1 MGVVA
6 LNVKSCF
13 INRSSIV
20 RSLLGAKFLSSTSA
34 AKGGD
39 YTDFTVE
46 RKLTTLE
53 LQYKARKGEKLTMI
67 TAYDYPTSRHAEDV
81 GFDILLVGDSLGMVV
96 LGYDTTQPV
105 TMEEMLH
112 HLKAVRRGA
121 PSRFI
126 VADLPFGSYELGADQ
141 AFHNS
146 LRLIK
151 EGGADAIKLEGG
163 KNRAETV
170 AKLVDAGIAVMGHV
184 GLTPQG
190 ISVLGGFRAQGRTA
204 VKARA
209 VLDDALALEKAGA
222 FSVVVECVP
231 SQVAEALTNSLEI
244 PVIGI
249 GAGPKTD
256 GQVLVYHD
264 LLGIQEHPHYEKHVP
279 SFCKRYAH
287 IGHETFK
294 ALKTYKDETKAGEFP
309 TDQYSP
315 YKMSEAE
322 ARKFQQLLADD
333 ERERKSE
340 SEMTRKK
347 LIEADEYELQR
358 LY

>member
-1 MGVVA
+1 MCRA
-6 LNVKSCF
+6 NQLT
-13 INRSSIV
+13 R
-20 RSLLGAKFLSSTSA
+20 RLGSKNTGSGASFQ
-34 AKGGD
+34 D
-39 YTDFTVE
+39 YTLE

-53 LQYKARKGEKLTMI
+53 LQHKARKGEKLTMI

-96 LGYDTTQPV
+96 LGYDNTQPV
-105 TMEEMLH
+105 TMDEMLH

-126 VADLPFGSYELGADQ
+126 VADLPFGSYELGAEQ

-146 LRLIK
+146 LRLVK

-170 AKLVDAGIAVMGHV
+170 KKLVDAGIAVMGHV

-231 SQVAEALTNSLEI
+231 SQVAEALTSSLEI

-249 GAGPKTD
+249 GAGPKTN

-287 IGHETFK
+287 LGHETFT
-294 ALKTYKDETKAGEFP
+294 ALKAYKDETKSGDFP

-315 YKMSEAE
+315 YKMSEKE
-322 ARKFQQLLADD
+322 ASKFRQLLKND
-333 ERERKSE
+333 ELLRKSE
-340 SEMTRKK
+340 SEETRKK
-347 LIEADEYELQR
+347 LLEADEYEQQK